1 MSVVKPRAGF
11 AFVANVRAIIGP
23 ARVQLAKGH
32 QLRRATTKEIEK
44 IKVTLLEF
52 APHPKFLYSDL
63 WERRLHQ
70 GDGPQDVLPES
81 QWRYFVV
88 AFRGPNVTVERIREA
103 SDIAPTELEILFT
116 VVDRGLV
123 WHQDHVFQVL
133 QEIRQNEDLFVDIT
147 AADAAEIRKL
157 RDRIERAQPLPLDL
171 KPFLRQLAGL
181 KALPYRSP
189 LRFLGYFA
197 MLEGLLAHKPN
208 NTDPYD
214 SITRQV
220 KKKLTLLKVI
230 IYFPDHE
237 MLRSRKQKGGPKAAP
252 ECLCC
257 EIGNPLQRAR
267 DTSILQG
274 VL

>member
-1 MSVVKPRAGF
+1 M
-11 AFVANVRAIIGP
+11 
-23 ARVQLAKGH
+23 
-32 QLRRATTKEIEK
+32 
-44 IKVTLLEF
+44 TLLEF

-220 KKKLTLLKVI
+220 KKKLTLLNNRWPRKIDYSPFRNTAPDKVWGKM
-230 IYFPDHE
+230 YAYRSDVAHGNAPDFKKE
-237 MLRSRKQKGGPKAAP
+237 LRALGSEADALRLLKETTKSIVRFALDEPVLLADLR
-252 ECLCC
+252 EC
-257 EIGNPLQRAR
+257 
-267 DTSILQG
+267 
-274 VL
+274 